1 MTRGFI
7 HTALAAAILIVSAS
21 VHGAAR
27 QASSDDQQALRTR
40 IEQRFDVV
48 PLSGGVALT
57 PKSPRGDVRLVE
69 ISDTIAIN
77 GVQVSGRE
85 LRERLGA
92 TRTPILR
99 LWYLDR
105 DDLRKLFAR
114 TAPEVR
120 PEQEP
125 TVERATPS
133 APPEPPRRPLRR
145 SSGDRVRV
153 FGDVVVNEGEEVSG
167 EVVAVLGSVRVNGE
181 VSRDVVA
188 VLGSVDLGPHAVVH
202 GDVVTVGG
210 QLRKATGARVGG
222 NETEVSLGG
231 GPRVHIPW
239 IQGWGPFHFGG
250 FGPVARLIGTT
261 FRIRAARARRL
272 HRARSRA
279 PGGRRGRAAGRR
291 RTGQG
296 DARRPRRLGALRAD
310 VHADR
315 HRAVN
320 LDRRHS
326 AADPPAVCGAD
337 PVADGDRRFQRHRQR
352 HRPVG
357 AAPIRDRHDVAGFV
371 DVCLGILII
380 LLPLLVARFVAF
392 GGWTLSPIVFLLVAT
407 GLAVEFL
414 VWSSGFGA
422 VLTNA
427 FSRWQATR
435 SASRTAPTTP

>member
-21 VHGAAR
+21 GHGAAR

-40 IEQRFDVV
+40 IEQRYDVV

-92 TRTPILR
+92 DADTVLR
-99 LWYLDR
+99 LSYLDR

-188 VLGSVDLGPHAVVH
+188 VLGSVDLGPHGVVH

-231 GPRVHIPW
+231 GVHIPW
-239 IQGWGPFHFGG
+239 IQGWGPFYFGG

-261 FRIRAARARRL
+261 FRIVLLALAACIALVVARRAVDGAAQRVADEPV
-272 HRARSRA
+272 RATLV
-279 PGGRRGRAAGRR
+279 GLAAWVLFVPMFTLTAMVLSISIVGIPLLILLPFAVLILLLMAIVGFSGTVSAIGQWARR
-291 RTGQG
+291 RFGIGTTS
-296 DARRPRRLGALRAD
+296 P
-310 VHADR
+310 
-315 HRAVN
+315 
-320 LDRRHS
+320 
-326 AADPPAVCGAD
+326 
-337 PVADGDRRFQRHRQR
+337 
-352 HRPVG
+352 
-357 AAPIRDRHDVAGFV
+357 FV

-392 GGWTLSPIVFLLVAT
+392 GGWTLSPIVFLLVAI
-407 GLAVEFL
+407 GLSVEFL